1 MLIFDFTPE
10 HVLGVKMEKA
20 DKLNKRLDWKVGV
33 ENDNKKEE
41 LIHSLAE
48 VVVKELKV
56 NILEKIKIA
65 RKKNKE
71 VVRVVKEIKKPRV
84 KVLKGDEQQVEENLV
99 LKEGK
104 VYMLKDK
111 ELRVEIMQLYHDVLV
126 AGHRRRWKTTELVMR
141 NYWWL

>member
-20 DKLNKRLDWKVGV
+20 DKLNKILDWKVGV

-84 KVLKGDEQQVEENLV
+84 KVLKGDE
-99 LKEGK
+99 
-104 VYMLKDK
+104 
-111 ELRVEIMQLYHDVLV
+111 
-126 AGHRRRWKTTELVMR
+126 
-141 NYWWL
+141 